1 MSYILDESVGYL
13 VLIGVGMLM
22 ASVVLILV
30 KAETKWLG
38 TKKTF
43 EWFSTSGRTVK
54 TCLIVTSVVSAWTWA
69 ATLLQSSTV
78 AYQ

>member
-38 TKKTF
+38 PTKTF
-43 EWFSTSGRTVK
+43 EWSSTAGRTEK
-54 TCLIVTSVVSAWTWA
+54 TGRIVTSVVSEWTWA
-69 ATLLQSSTV
+69 AT
-78 AYQ
+78 